1 MCVCI
6 HTHTHIHIYHV
17 YVYMV
22 KVIEVGRVILGK
34 VLEYIESLRE
44 NCGQLYLKEGYRRRF
59 HKDT

>member
-1 MCVCI
+1 M
-6 HTHTHIHIYHV
+6 HIYHI

-34 VLEYIESLRE
+34 VFYIESLRE

-59 HKDT
+59 HKDTEKDGTEK